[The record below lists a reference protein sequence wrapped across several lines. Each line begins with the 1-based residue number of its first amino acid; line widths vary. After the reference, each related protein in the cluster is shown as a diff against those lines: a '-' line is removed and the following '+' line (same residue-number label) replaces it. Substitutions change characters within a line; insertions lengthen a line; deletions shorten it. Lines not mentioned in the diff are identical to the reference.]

1 MQTQFTSTRGATPKA
16 TSAVPLLRRK
26 CGCGRSTHGAPCSQC
41 TKQQS
46 LLQRRTGD
54 AVDGGYAPTSVQAQL
69 GRAGQP
75 LDTATRAFMEP
86 RFGFDFSAVRVHDT
100 APAAA
105 SAGDVGAAAYTVGR
119 NIVFGAGRYAPST
132 HAGKEIL
139 AHELTHVIQQGGA
152 APMLQRRGHTDA
164 TDAGNAI
171 GSVTGS
177 FATGGVRVGA
187 ANDPQEAEAD
197 AIAADVM
204 RRPNAQH
211 AQVDAWSQRLRV
223 GTTPVLRRRLVVN
236 PGDSVPMPPGVAGPP
251 TPLTIAVQGLMNDT
265 CPDGQFTVNPAT
277 GAATAGAAGFCNTPP
292 PRAPA
297 KSPGNSSTPTGCACL
312 CDVINNSQTTT
323 IAFGTGGPGTSR
335 QTDAQGREMGEG
347 GRRMSP
353 TVSIDP
359 RFHGQ
364 YRINGNWVDIPFY
377 LIFAHEVCGHALPK
391 MQGTH
396 AAHAPGPAGGT
407 PPSEQHAVDV
417 ERSIAAEHKPPLP
430 RRPDDYSGA
439 ARERP

>member
-1 MQTQFTSTRGATPKA
+1 MQARMTSSQRVPIRT
-16 TSAVPLLRRK
+16 TSSVPLLRRK
-26 CGCGRSTHGAPCSQC
+26 CGCGNSTGGAQCSEC
-41 TKQQS
+41 AHKKS
-46 LLQRRTGD
+46 LLQRQSR
-54 AVDGGYAPTSVQAQL
+54 GGAGGGNAPASVHAEL
-69 GRAGQP
+69 GRTGQP
-75 LDTATRAFMEP
+75 LDRGTRAFMEP
-86 RFGFDFSAVRVHDT
+86 RFGFDFSGVRVHAT
-100 APAAA
+100 PQAAA
-105 SAGDVGAAAYTVGR
+105 SADEVGAAAYTVGR
-119 NIVFGAGRYAPST
+119 NIVFGAGSYAPST
-132 HAGKEIL
+132 NAGRRML
-139 AHELTHVIQQGGA
+139 AHELAHVVQQAGTGA
-152 APMLQRRGHTDA
+152 ALQRYGE
-164 TDAGNAI
+164 G
-171 GSVTGS
+171 TGVS
-177 FATGGVRVGA
+177 AGGVRIGGV
-187 ANDPQEAEAD
+187 NDPQEAEAD
-197 AIAADVM
+197 AVAHHVMSMATGGGAGAMSGSNRPHADAA
-204 RRPNAQH
+204 
-211 AQVDAWSQRLRV
+211 
-223 GTTPVLRRRLVVN
+223 PVLRRLLVVN
-236 PGDSVPMPPGVAGPP
+236 PGDSVPLPPGVAGPP
-251 TPLTIAVQGLMNDT
+251 TPLTFAVQGLMHDT
-265 CPDGQFTVNPAT
+265 CPDGQFTVNPTT
-277 GAATAGAAGFCNTPP
+277 GVATAGAAGFCNTPP

-312 CDVINNSQTTT
+312 CDVINNTQTTT

-335 QTDAQGREMGEG
+335 QTDAQGRELGEG

-353 TVSIDP
+353 TVSVDP